1 MPKIAKIWSNC
12 LFFYYRP
19 VVDQYLEA
27 YLEYLSKVAPD
38 IEPQL
43 SFLKKF
49 HKFLLGVFHDIQK
62 CKELWA
68 WKIMVHGDSKIDNFM
83 FKLVCIQY
91 SHLYVFTRSKN
102 HSYSFQNSW
111 SVEDQEYVALICDW
125 QGVAFDLVSSDIIWT
140 LYGYMKNLPDKNA
153 TVDSFMDYSI
163 AFYHKELLR
172 LLELM
177 HVSVLKCMLVM
188 PKLHFK
194 WQVSVPNGFD

>member
-1 MPKIAKIWSNC
+1 METPRLTILCSNWQAFSVSNFSCFKAKALPLIFKKLQKSC
-12 LFFYYRP
+12 
-19 VVDQYLEA
+19 
-27 YLEYLSKVAPD
+27 
-38 IEPQL
+38 
-43 SFLKKF
+43 FLK
-49 HKFLLGVFHDIQK
+49 
-62 CKELWA
+62 
-68 WKIMVHGDSKIDNFM
+68 
-83 FKLVCIQY
+83 
-91 SHLYVFTRSKN
+91 
-102 HSYSFQNSW
+102 YSFQNSW

-177 HVSVLKCMLVM
+177 HVSVLLLVM

-194 WQVSVPNGFD
+194 WQVSVPHDYD

>member
-1 MPKIAKIWSNC
+1 
-12 LFFYYRP
+12 
-19 VVDQYLEA
+19 
-27 YLEYLSKVAPD
+27 
-38 IEPQL
+38 
-43 SFLKKF
+43 
-49 HKFLLGVFHDIQK
+49 
-62 CKELWA
+62 
-68 WKIMVHGDSKIDNFM
+68 MVHGDSKIDNFM

-177 HVSVLKCMLVM
+177 HVSVLLLVM

-194 WQVSVPNGFD
+194 WQVSVPNGID